1 MDLTSIKEILAP
13 TPHPNIAFFA
23 AESSAH
29 ATRLVGSY
37 THNRDYQIALI
48 RSESEGNSYVYKTR
62 IKTAELFKRDALA
75 LKSVILAEANEDTV
89 VSSSWYEHVEDGDAT
104 TSDLIMIDFS
114 CFAEKIDGPIY
125 RGCITLVDATMHRQD
140 TRVNGVLAKAYALV
154 AHKIQVL
161 DERLR

>member
-62 IKTAELFKRDALA
+62 IKSRDRATITALPKHVFLLGEVLHTTAINTPKTKASSAFPSKKCKLT
-75 LKSVILAEANEDTV
+75 VIL
-89 VSSSWYEHVEDGDAT
+89 
-104 TSDLIMIDFS
+104 
-114 CFAEKIDGPIY
+114 
-125 RGCITLVDATMHRQD
+125 
-140 TRVNGVLAKAYALV
+140 
-154 AHKIQVL
+154 
-161 DERLR
+161 